1 MYQELLPLQER
12 LAEELRETVAAQV
25 LPGMDPEKLLKAYI
39 GQLTLHIGVDVS
51 NKTLAAVVIDD
62 TGEILDS
69 LVGFANNPQGFERF
83 KGWVEEIRTRHHAR
97 IVVVGSECTGVYYE
111 EFWRYLKRCTD
122 YARVLYNART
132 TEHMGEVLSTRVR
145 DDQIDA
151 YLIAEQLRLG
161 STPES
166 QPHQDLE
173 LLEARSCS
181 RFARDIAKEI
191 NRKKNQ
197 TKSLIRTFNPAF
209 YRIFPGNKFWS
220 APAQALLQKYIF
232 PEDFITAGVEQIAAE
247 LQAAG
252 RGKLG
257 RPEAQAL
264 IEECQACY
272 ASPGQ
277 RHAVRQRIID
287 LTEDIA
293 RLKKRQ
299 KFYLKSGY
307 QLIENR
313 PETPI
318 VRATCGAGISNT
330 LAIVS
335 EIGDAHR
342 FPDGEHLASFLGIT
356 TSKHISGT
364 TLFSS
369 KHITKQ
375 GSTNAR
381 FAVINLSDHL
391 RRKVP
396 KYIAM
401 YERIKNRKPP
411 RKGHYVALVAVG
423 RDFVTNVL
431 YDMLT
436 NHRPFF
442 IEVEDYKRYRQQQ
455 QCKAAA

>member
-1 MYQELLPLQER
+1 MYRELLPLQEK
-12 LAEELRETVAAQV
+12 LAEELRETIALQT

-39 GQLTLHIGVDVS
+39 GQLTLFIGVDTA
-51 NKTLAAVVIDD
+51 NETLTAVVIDD
-62 TGEILDS
+62 AGEILDS
-69 LVGFANNPQGFERF
+69 LADFANDPQGFERF
-83 KGWVEEIRTRHHAR
+83 KAWVEKVRVQYQIR
-97 IVVVGSECTGVYYE
+97 IVLVGSECTGVYYE
-111 EFWRYLKRCTD
+111 EFWRYLEKHTD

-145 DDQIDA
+145 DDQVDA

-166 QPHQDLE
+166 QPGGDLE
-173 LLEARSCS
+173 LLEARTCS

-197 TKSLIRTFNPAF
+197 VKSLIRTFNPAF
-209 YRIFPGNKFWS
+209 YRAFPKAKFWS
-220 APAQALLQKYIF
+220 APAQALLKQYIF
-232 PEDFITAGVEQIAAE
+232 PEDFIAAGVEEIQTAS
-247 LQAAG
+247 
-252 RGKLG
+252 RGKLS
-257 RPEAQAL
+257 RADAEAL
-264 IEECQACY
+264 IEGCQTCY
-272 ASPGQ
+272 TSPGQ
-277 RHAVRQRIID
+277 RDPVRQRILD

-293 RLKKRQ
+293 RSKKRQ

-307 QLIENR
+307 RCIENR

-318 VRATCGAGISNT
+318 VRAICGAGISNT

-335 EIGDAHR
+335 EAGDASR
-342 FPDGEHLASFLGIT
+342 FPDGDHLASFFGIT

-375 GSTNAR
+375 GSPNGR
-381 FAVINLSDHL
+381 FAVVNLASHL
-391 RRKVP
+391 SRKVP

-411 RKGHYVALVAVG
+411 RKGHWVAVVAVA
-423 RDFVTNVL
+423 RDFVANVL
-431 YDMLT
+431 YDMLI
-436 NHRPFF
+436 NQRPFF
-442 IEVEDYKRYRQQQ
+442 IEVKDYKRYHQRQQR
-455 QCKAAA
+455 KAAA

>member
-1 MYQELLPLQER
+1 MYQELLPLREQ
-12 LAEELRETVAAQV
+12 LAEELRETITPQALQ
-25 LPGMDPEKLLKAYI
+25 GMDPDKLLNAYI
-39 GQLTLHIGVDVS
+39 GQLTLYVGVDTS
-51 NKTLAAVVIDD
+51 NETLTAVVIDD
-62 TGEILDS
+62 AGEILDS
-69 LVGFANNPQGFERF
+69 LIDCANDPQGFERF
-83 KGWVEEIRTRHHAR
+83 NAWVEKVRAQHKAR
-97 IVVVGSECTGVYYE
+97 IIVIGSECTGVYYE
-111 EFWRYLKRCTD
+111 EFWRYLKQHTD

-166 QPHQDLE
+166 QPTEDLE
-173 LLEARSCS
+173 LLEARTCS

-197 TKSLIRTFNPAF
+197 VKSLIRTFNPAF
-209 YRIFPGNKFWS
+209 YRAFPKAKFWN
-220 APAQALLQKYIF
+220 APAQALLSKYVF
-232 PEDFITAGVEQIAAE
+232 PEDFIAAGVEEI
-247 LQAAG
+247 QAASQ
-252 RGKLG
+252 GKLS
-257 RPEAQAL
+257 RADAEAL
-264 IEECQACY
+264 IEGCQTCY

-277 RHAVRQRIID
+277 RHPVRQRILD

-299 KFYLKSGY
+299 SFYLKSGY
-307 QLIENR
+307 RCIETR
-313 PETPI
+313 PETPL
-318 VRATCGAGISNT
+318 VRAICGAGMSNT
-330 LAIVS
+330 LAIISEAADVS
-335 EIGDAHR
+335 R
-342 FPDGEHLASFLGIT
+342 FPDGEHLASFLGLT

-375 GSTNAR
+375 GSPNGR
-381 FAVINLSDHL
+381 FAVVNLAGHL
-391 RRKVP
+391 SRKVP

-411 RKGHYVALVAVG
+411 RKGHWVAVVAVA

-431 YDMLT
+431 YDMLV
-436 NHRPFF
+436 NQRPFF

-455 QCKAAA
+455 QRKAAA

>member
-12 LAEELRETVAAQV
+12 LAEELQEAIAAQV

-39 GQLTLHIGVDVS
+39 GQLTLYVGVDTS
-51 NKTLAAVVIDD
+51 NETLTAVVIDD
-62 TGEILDS
+62 AGEILDS
-69 LVGFANNPQGFERF
+69 LVDFANDPQGFERF
-83 KGWVEEIRTRHHAR
+83 KAWVEEVRAQHKAR
-97 IVVVGSECTGVYYE
+97 IIVVGSECTGVYYE
-111 EFWRYLKRCTD
+111 EFWRYLKQGTD

-145 DDQIDA
+145 DDEIDA

-166 QPHQDLE
+166 QPGQDLE
-173 LLEARSCS
+173 LLEARTCS
-181 RFARDIAKEI
+181 RFARAIAKEI

-197 TKSLIRTFNPAF
+197 VKSLIRTFNPAF
-209 YRIFPGNKFWS
+209 YRSFPKDKFWS
-220 APAQALLQKYIF
+220 ALAQALLKKYIF
-232 PEDFITAGVEQIAAE
+232 PEDFIAAGVEE
-247 LQAAG
+247 LQAASQD
-252 RGKLG
+252 KLG
-257 RPEAQAL
+257 RAEAEAL
-264 IEECQACY
+264 IEGCQTCY

-277 RHAVRQRIID
+277 RHPVRQRIIE
-287 LTEDIA
+287 LTDDIA

-307 QLIENR
+307 GCIENR
-313 PETPI
+313 PETPL
-318 VRATCGAGISNT
+318 VRAIYGAGISNT

-335 EIGDAHR
+335 EIGDVSR

-375 GSTNAR
+375 GSPNAR
-381 FAVINLSDHL
+381 FAVVNLADHL
-391 RRKVP
+391 RRRVP

-411 RKGHYVALVAVG
+411 RKGYLIAVVAVA

-436 NHRPFF
+436 NQRPFF
-442 IEVEDYKRYRQQQ
+442 IEVEDYRHYRQQQ
-455 QCKAAA
+455 QRKAAA

>member
-1 MYQELLPLQER
+1 MYQELLPLQEQ
-12 LAEELRETVAAQV
+12 LAEELQETVAPQG

-39 GQLTLHIGVDVS
+39 GQLTLYVGVDTS
-51 NKTLAAVVIDD
+51 NETLTPVVIDD
-62 TGEILDS
+62 AGEILDS
-69 LVGFANNPQGFERF
+69 LVDCDNDPQGFERF
-83 KGWVEEIRTRHHAR
+83 KAWAEEVRAQHQAR

-111 EFWRYLKRCTD
+111 EFWRYLKQHTD

-145 DDQIDA
+145 DDQIDV

-161 STPES
+161 STPEA
-166 QPHQDLE
+166 QPGEDLA
-173 LLEARSCS
+173 LLEARTCS
-181 RFARDIAKEI
+181 RFARNIAKEI

-209 YRIFPGNKFWS
+209 YRAFPKEKFWS
-220 APAQALLQKYIF
+220 APAQALLKKYIF
-232 PEDFITAGVEQIAAE
+232 PEDFIAAGVEQITAE
-247 LQAAG
+247 LQAAS
-252 RGKLG
+252 RGTLG
-257 RPEAQAL
+257 RPEAEAL
-264 IEECQACY
+264 IKGCQTCF

-277 RHAVRQRIID
+277 RNPVRQRIAD

-299 KFYLKSGY
+299 RFYLKSGY
-307 QLIENR
+307 RGIENR
-313 PETPI
+313 PETSL
-318 VRATCGAGISNT
+318 VRAICGAGISNT

-335 EIGDAHR
+335 ELPDAGR

-375 GSTNAR
+375 GSPNAR
-381 FAVINLSDHL
+381 FAVVNLAGHL
-391 RRKVP
+391 PCKVP
-396 KYIAM
+396 RYAAM
-401 YERIKNRKPP
+401 YQRIKNRKPP
-411 RKGHYVALVAVG
+411 RKGHYVAVVAVA

-436 NHRPFF
+436 NQRPFF

-455 QCKAAA
+455 QRKAAA

>member
-12 LAEELRETVAAQV
+12 LAEELREIVVPQT
-25 LPGMDPEKLLKAYI
+25 LPGMDPEKLLKAYL
-39 GQLTLHIGVDVS
+39 GQLTLYVGVDVG
-51 NKTLAAVVIDD
+51 NETLTAVIIDD
-62 TGEILDS
+62 AGEILDS

-83 KGWVEEIRTRHHAR
+83 KRWVEEVRARHKAR
-97 IVVVGSECTGVYYE
+97 IVAVGGECTGVYYE
-111 EFWRYLKRCTD
+111 EFWRYLQQRTN

-145 DDQIDA
+145 DDEIDA

-166 QPHQDLE
+166 QPSQDLE
-173 LLEARSCS
+173 LLEARTCS

-197 TKSLIRTFNPAF
+197 IKSLIRTFNPAF

-220 APAQALLQKYIF
+220 APAQALLKKYIF
-232 PEDFITAGVEQIAAE
+232 PEDFIAASVEQIAAE

-257 RPEAQAL
+257 RAEAQAL
-264 IEECQACY
+264 IEECQTCY

-277 RHAVRQRIID
+277 RNTVRQRIIN

-293 RLKKRQ
+293 RLKKR
-299 KFYLKSGY
+299 KSFYLKLGY
-307 QLIENR
+307 QRIENR
-313 PETPI
+313 PETPL
-318 VRATCGAGISNT
+318 VRAVYGAGISNT

-411 RKGHYVALVAVG
+411 CKGHFVAVVAVA
-423 RDFVTNVL
+423 RDFVTNIL

-436 NHRPFF
+436 NQRPFF

-455 QCKAAA
+455 QRKAAA